1 MILYHQLA
9 LALDAL
15 KFRQMAAKKRTRR
28 LDKSVKRTA
37 KTAGSD
43 GRERDFNDSISKHRK
58 TRSTKFCRPEI
69 KIGQQQGRHC
79 QMPTLFKAL

>member
-1 MILYHQLA
+1 MKSEKFCRSLKITTPNVLILYHQLA

-43 GRERDFNDSISKHRK
+43 GRERAQLY
-58 TRSTKFCRPEI
+58 
-69 KIGQQQGRHC
+69 G
-79 QMPTLFKAL
+79 